1 MDTLRVRNGSGTGS
15 MGRDY
20 GSENGARHRA
30 HGRARFTRTTRDN
43 GGEDRTRR
51 RGAGYKYTPAGS
63 KGWRG
68 DSSTI

>member
-1 MDTLRVRNGSGTGS
+1 MDTLRVRTGSGTGS
-15 MGRDY
+15 MGRHY